1 VFHVTKSGNLEDARG
16 REDVDVAGVE
26 TSADDMAVEEDAED
40 RDEEEPEVAEALGG
54 GSVEPR
60 AADFE
65 EEEAAAALV

>member
-1 VFHVTKSGNLEDARG
+1 
-16 REDVDVAGVE
+16 
-26 TSADDMAVEEDAED
+26 MAVEEDAED

-65 EEEAAAALV
+65 EAEAAAALV